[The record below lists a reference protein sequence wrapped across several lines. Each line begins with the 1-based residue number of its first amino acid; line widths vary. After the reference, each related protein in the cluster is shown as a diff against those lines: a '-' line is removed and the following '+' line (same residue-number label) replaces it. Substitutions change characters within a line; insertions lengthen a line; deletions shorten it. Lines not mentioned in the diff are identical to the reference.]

1 MQNSNNDNKKLQQL
15 FRKNITFLFFFI
27 LFYGEKW
34 HGHVSE
40 GFTIFYDIN
49 IRK

>member
-15 FRKNITFLFFFI
+15 FRKNIIFLSFFFN
-27 LFYGEKW
+27 GEKW
-34 HGHVSE
+34 PGYVSE
-40 GFTIFYDIN
+40 EFTLFYDIN